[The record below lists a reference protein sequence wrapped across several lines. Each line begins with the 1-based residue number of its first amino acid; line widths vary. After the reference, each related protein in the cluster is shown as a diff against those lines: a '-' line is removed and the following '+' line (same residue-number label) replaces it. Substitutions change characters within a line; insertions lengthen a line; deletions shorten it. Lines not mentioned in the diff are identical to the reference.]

1 MPFRQARM
9 PWLSI
14 CLLPM
19 RILPENPQRPKQIGG
34 KEDFLEVK
42 RKVSSPVGE
51 FAAKLAQ
58 IFGTGLKTQKFIVS
72 HAGKQHSYHLA
83 FALRMLEKLQGFYTS
98 SYIEQAWLQKLVLNS
113 GNQFFTRRFKEGL
126 SAPFVCSH
134 WGFELKELILRKL
147 QGKSLAVQN
156 QVYKRDVDF
165 DLMMARKLPNIKSS
179 HFWGFQ
185 GSCHASLQAAKD
197 SGKIAICE
205 LATAHVIQA
214 KKILSEE
221 AKLQPDWAD
230 SIDNLYFPPAYEKRL
245 EEEPQRADV
254 VIAASGFTK
263 WTLTESG
270 IAAEKVKVLPLGFEA
285 EKIPFVLPETRFS
298 KRPLRLLFAGT
309 ATQRKGISYLLEAM
323 QLIGQ
328 TRDIELHVVGGIQ
341 GSGNAF
347 WRNKAHFKYHTA
359 VSQYEMFRLYQEYDA
374 LVLPT
379 VFEGFGLVI
388 VEAMA
393 AGLPVI
399 TTAHSMGPEVIESG
413 KNGWLIPIRD
423 AKAIENAIISLRNLD
438 DDQYLQMRQNARNS
452 ALAFTWNKYAENLEN
467 LCESM

>member
-1 MPFRQARM
+1 MGA
-9 PWLSI
+9 
-14 CLLPM
+14 
-19 RILPENPQRPKQIGG
+19 
-34 KEDFLEVK
+34 K
-42 RKVSSPVGE
+42 RKVSSPFGE

-58 IFGTGLKTQKFIVS
+58 IFGTGLKTQKFTVS

-83 FALRMLEKLQGFYTS
+83 YALRMFEKLQGFYTS
-98 SYIEQAWLQKLVLNS
+98 SYIEQAWLQKLIAQS

-126 SAPFVCSH
+126 AGPFVHSH
-134 WGFELKELILRKL
+134 WGFELKETIMRKL

-156 QVYKRDVDF
+156 QVYQRDVDF
-165 DLMMARKLPNIKSS
+165 DQMMARKLPGIESS

-185 GSCHASLQAAKD
+185 GSCHASLNAAKD
-197 SGKIAICE
+197 TGKVAICE
-205 LATAHVIQA
+205 LATAHVVQA

-245 EEEPQRADV
+245 EEEPQRADI

-270 IAAEKVKVLPLGFEA
+270 IPEKKIKVLPLGFEA
-285 EKIPFVLPETRFS
+285 EKIPFILPETGFS

-309 ATQRKGISYLLEAM
+309 ATQRKGISYLMDAM
-323 QLIGQ
+323 KLIGQ
-328 TRDIELHVVGGIQ
+328 TPDIELHIVGGVQ
-341 GSGNAF
+341 GSGTAF
-347 WRNKAHFKYHTA
+347 WKNKECFTYHNA
-359 VSQYEMFRLYQEYDA
+359 VSQYEMFRLYQAYDA

-399 TTAHSMGPEVIESG
+399 TTSHSMGPEVIESE

-423 AKAIENAIISLRNLD
+423 AKAIEKAIISLRNLD

-452 ALAFTWNKYAENLEN
+452 ALAFTWNRYAENLGRFCEN
-467 LCESM
+467 IREQ